1 MPARPKKIKFLS
13 NFELQLLLKGLNLQD
28 KLNFDWLIFL
38 IAKTGLRFS
47 EAVALTPD
55 DFDFT
60 KQLLNVSKTFEITKN
75 LVAFCQQKINLQ
87 LEKYN

>member
-1 MPARPKKIKFLS
+1 M
-13 NFELQLLLKGLNLQD
+13 LKGLNLQD

-60 KQLLNVSKTFEITKN
+60 KQLLNVSKTLK
-75 LVAFCQQKINLQ
+75 LQ
-87 LEKYN
+87 RIWWLFANKK